1 MLEDLQREREKE
13 RDRQDRRS
21 RDRNREQDL
30 PSKPQKKP
38 SRPKLATALLP
49 QKAMVLLPLK
59 TKAPATVL
67 LPLKAKAPALKGK
80 GKGKGNCPKGSPLDW
95 QMYCMV
101 CRVWGE

>member
-1 MLEDLQREREKE
+1 M
-13 RDRQDRRS
+13 
-21 RDRNREQDL
+21 

-59 TKAPATVL
+59 TKAPAMVL

-101 CRVWGE
+101 CRVLGG